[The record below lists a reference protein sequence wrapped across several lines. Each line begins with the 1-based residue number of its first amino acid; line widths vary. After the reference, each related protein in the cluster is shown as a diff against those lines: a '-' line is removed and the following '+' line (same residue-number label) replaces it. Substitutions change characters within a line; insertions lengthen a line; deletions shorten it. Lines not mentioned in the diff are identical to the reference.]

1 MDSTDFLRLLF
12 LLLQLTSN
20 DVWAVCQ
27 TYGVEAARKAIVSE
41 ITGVFG
47 AYGIAVDP
55 RHLGLVADHMTF
67 NGGYRPMNRNGMA
80 DFSSPCL
87 QMSFETTAE
96 FMAKAAVAGGSD
108 RLKSP
113 SGRIVVGRVGN
124 FGTGMFDLR
133 QPTTAPDAV

>member
-1 MDSTDFLRLLF
+1 MY
-12 LLLQLTSN
+12 
-20 DVWAVCQ
+20 AVGQ
-27 TYGVEAARKAIVSE
+27 TYGVEAARASIVAE
-41 ITGVFG
+41 ITNVFG

-67 NGGYRPMNRNGMA
+67 NGGYRAMNRMGMS

-96 FMAKAAVAGGSD
+96 FMTKAAVAGNSD
-108 RLKSP
+108 KLKSP
-113 SGRIVVGRVGN
+113 SARIVMGRVGD

-133 QPTTAPDAV
+133 QPVGVTVG

>member
-1 MDSTDFLRLLF
+1 MS
-12 LLLQLTSN
+12 
-20 DVWAVCQ
+20 Q
-27 TYGVEAARKAIVSE
+27 TFGVEAARMSIVAE

-47 AYGIAVDP
+47 AYGISVDP

-67 NGGYRPMNRNGMA
+67 NGGYRPMNRNGMS

-96 FMAKAAVAGGSD
+96 FMAKAAVLGTSD
-108 RLKSP
+108 KLKSP
-113 SGRIVVGRVGN
+113 SSRIVMGRVGD

-133 QPTTAPDAV
+133 QPAGIAVGM